1 MSASL
6 KQVVKL
12 ILEISRLLRL
22 KLKLLPLI
30 LKAVPQNM
38 VSFFDIHSYSQLWMS
53 PWGNKNGTPAEY
65 NLMVSRKTNYLTKK
79 KSHLK
84 ARTT

>member
-1 MSASL
+1 MSVSL

-30 LKAVPQNM
+30 LKAVLQNW
-38 VSFFDIHSYSQLWMS
+38 SPSLIFIPIHNCGCPLGGIRMGHRLSII
-53 PWGNKNGTPAEY
+53 
-65 NLMVSRKTNYLTKK
+65 
-79 KSHLK
+79 
-84 ARTT
+84 

>member
-22 KLKLLPLI
+22 KLKPLLLI
-30 LKAVPQNM
+30 LKAVLQNW
-38 VSFFDIHSYSQLWMS
+38 SPSLIFTPIHSCGCPLGEIRMGHPLSII
-53 PWGNKNGTPAEY
+53 
-65 NLMVSRKTNYLTKK
+65 
-79 KSHLK
+79 
-84 ARTT
+84 